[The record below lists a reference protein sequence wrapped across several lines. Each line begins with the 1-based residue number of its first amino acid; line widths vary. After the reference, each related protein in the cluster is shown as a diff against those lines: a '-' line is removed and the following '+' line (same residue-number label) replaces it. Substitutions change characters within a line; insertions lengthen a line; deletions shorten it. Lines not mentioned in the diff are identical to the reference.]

1 MLRELV
7 NISVNLPESYLMI
20 MRTLIKEGPF
30 TNRSEIVRKA
40 LERYLN
46 LDLDLNKIIHVQ
58 EEENQ

>member
-7 NISVNLPESYLMI
+7 NISVNLPESYLII
-20 MRTLIKEGPF
+20 MRTLIKEGSF

-46 LDLDLNKIIHVQ
+46 LDLDLNKIIRAQ
-58 EEENQ
+58 EENQ